1 MPPSF
6 APFMAERGAR
16 VLNGCDKRRL
26 IAAMDYREIPPP
38 PALKG
43 LVKVRWTLAGSG
55 AADAWVAQQAVPD
68 GCVEI
73 ITRLAGRSRW
83 EGDQP
88 ERFAVGLIERPEGF
102 ESSGDARF
110 EALRLWPWSWALI
123 GDRPL
128 AELRGRWLAFD
139 GPPAAEIEQRLAAE
153 PGLAAI
159 GRAILGAATVEEMGV
174 ATGMSPR
181 TLQRW
186 FARHVGLPPRTY
198 LRLLRFHKAFEQ
210 VPEQPS
216 LADHAAAR
224 GYADQAHMA
233 RDFRAMAGVP
243 AKQARRTAKGPFLT

>member
-1 MPPSF
+1 M
-6 APFMAERGAR
+6 E
-16 VLNGCDKRRL
+16 
-26 IAAMDYREIPPP
+26 YREHVPA
-38 PALKG
+38 PALNG

-55 AADAWVAQQAVPD
+55 AAKAWITQQAVPD

-73 ITRLAGRSRW
+73 ITRRAGRSRW
-83 EGDQP
+83 DGDQP
-88 ERFAVGLIERPEGF
+88 ARFAVGLIERPEAF
-102 ESSGDARF
+102 EISGDARF
-110 EALRLWPWSWALI
+110 EAIRLWPWAWTLI

-128 AELRGRWLAFD
+128 ETLRGRWLPYRGID
-139 GPPAAEIEQRLAAE
+139 TAEIEERLAAE
-153 PGLAAI
+153 PGLAAT
-159 GRAILGAATVEEMGV
+159 GRAILGAATVEQMGI

-198 LRLLRFHKAFEQ
+198 LRLLRFHRAFEQ